1 METIDNLLDVWNI
14 DKANPEY
21 EMYVKRA
28 EEIVKEKNRPE
39 NVAKIRKQ
47 SAKNENKYRRPK
59 VRR

>member
-1 METIDNLLDVWNI
+1 METIENLLDVWNI
-14 DKANPEY
+14 DRANPEY
-21 EMYVKRA
+21 KMYLKRA